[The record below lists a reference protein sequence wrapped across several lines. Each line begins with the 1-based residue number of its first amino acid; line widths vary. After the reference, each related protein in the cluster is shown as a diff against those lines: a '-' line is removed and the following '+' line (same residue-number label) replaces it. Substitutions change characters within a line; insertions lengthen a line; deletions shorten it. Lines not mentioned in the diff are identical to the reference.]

1 MRKTTSVILASSADR
16 SAADVAIPVAV
27 GETGVAANGVPGT
40 GTIWYPPFNGF
51 ITDAFVNSETA
62 AMVETWFHKTT
73 DADRMKLLSTHLQT
87 DPVYGQIL
95 NHCSYPVTTGDGIYS
110 AGENGGAVLDCLALN
125 LSASGADSLTSEPP
139 AALPLG
145 AKIVRATGATTL
157 TADALVECPLTWD
170 DFNPERDVV
179 YDIIAIGGDGA
190 TACLARL
197 KFIEGPDQGYSQAFP
212 MADTSTG
219 LEYQMFYARSGAG
232 WGSFGSFKGQTPPV
246 PMVIGVA
253 GDTAQCFRMIVV
265 PKGRSK

>member
-1 MRKTTSVILASSADR
+1 MRSVTSVILASSADR

-51 ITDAFVNSETA
+51 ITDSFVVSETA

-73 DADRMKLLSTHLQT
+73 DADRMKLLTTHLQT
-87 DPVYGQIL
+87 DPVYEQIL
-95 NHCSYPVTTGDGIYS
+95 NHSSYPVATGDGIYS

-125 LSASGADSLTSEPP
+125 LSASGQDHLRTSPPTSLPP
-139 AALPLG
+139 G
-145 AKIVRATGATTL
+145 ARIVRATGATTL
-157 TADALVECPLTWD
+157 TADALVECPMTWD

-179 YDIIAIGGDGA
+179 YDIIGFGGDGA
-190 TACLARL
+190 TACLSRL
-197 KFIEGPDQGYSQAFP
+197 KFLEGPDQGYSQAIP

-219 LEYQMFYARSGAG
+219 LEYQMFYACRGSG
-232 WGSFGSFKGQTPPV
+232 WGSFGSFKGQTPPI

-253 GDTAQCFRMIVV
+253 GDTAQCFRFIIV
-265 PKGRSK
+265 PKGRGK